1 MLCVKVACPV
11 GPLSLVG
18 SAPLGPGVSKP
29 ISLVFGRMI
38 SLILD
43 SRIDISPTTYAGFPQ
58 ERRLSLGKRQVRHF
72 GPSLKEPQDEISLGL
87 TRGQKALSG
96 LFRR

>member
-18 SAPLGPGVSKP
+18 PAPLGPGVSKP

-43 SRIDISPTTYAGFPQ
+43 SRINVSRTTYAWFLQ
-58 ERRLSLGKRQVRHF
+58 ERLLSLGR
-72 GPSLKEPQDEISLGL
+72 
-87 TRGQKALSG
+87 
-96 LFRR
+96 

>member
-11 GPLSLVG
+11 GPISLVG
-18 SAPLGPGVSKP
+18 PRSSVDPAPLGPGVSKP

-43 SRIDISPTTYAGFPQ
+43 SRIDVSPTIYAGFLQ
-58 ERRLSLGKRQVRHF
+58 ERRLSPG
-72 GPSLKEPQDEISLGL
+72 
-87 TRGQKALSG
+87 
-96 LFRR
+96 